1 MRGRTFLVERAAE
14 KSATEI
20 LRWKRLIYFRNRKS
34 ANGSGV
40 TVESLVKINL
50 RKHVNALPMLKNC
63 ANKIFSNIIFA
74 NELFKAKNMLI
85 SLSKETLADESR
97 KYFDKVKICIQTNNI
112 PEQSDE
118 YHTVVIP

>member
-1 MRGRTFLVERAAE
+1 MP
-14 KSATEI
+14 TEI

-63 ANKIFSNIIFA
+63 ANK
-74 NELFKAKNMLI
+74 
-85 SLSKETLADESR
+85 
-97 KYFDKVKICIQTNNI
+97 YFQILDFQMNYLKQKIC
-112 PEQSDE
+112 
-118 YHTVVIP
+118 